1 MVYAFNAFAL
11 ALLFIPL
18 TWVNPSAMRVVQY
31 FSIFM
36 LLLVPEIIHSFA
48 VISVRFKK
56 DITIAVIVVLIALM
70 IKANANAAP
79 YGFFWEEMKAQIQ

>member
-1 MVYAFNAFAL
+1 
-11 ALLFIPL
+11 
-18 TWVNPSAMRVVQY
+18 
-31 FSIFM
+31 
-36 LLLVPEIIHSFA
+36 

-79 YGFFWEEMKAQIQ
+79 YGFFWEEMRLQLNYF